1 MPNEIDDELVFDH
14 LSVPFFAKIFNFLQ
28 NFYSLKFQKKKKKKK
43 PGYSQEIECHFFW
56 TS

>member
-28 NFYSLKFQKKKKKKK
+28 ILIFERENLKMKGFKK
-43 PGYSQEIECHFFW
+43 I
-56 TS
+56 